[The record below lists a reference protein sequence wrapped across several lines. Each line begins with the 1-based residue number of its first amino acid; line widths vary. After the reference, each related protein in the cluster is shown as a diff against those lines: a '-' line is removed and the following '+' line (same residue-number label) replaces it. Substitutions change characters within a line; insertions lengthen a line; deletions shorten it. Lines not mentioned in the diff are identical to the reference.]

1 MKRIIPGVILI
12 LTVSLLSAQ
21 IPSGDDILRRLDAN
35 TVSDSRISV
44 GKMIIHGRR
53 SSRTVEAKSWVRG
66 TEQSFTEYLA
76 PARERGTKM
85 LKLDDQL
92 WTYSPSTDR
101 TILIAGHMLRQS
113 VMGSDLSYEDFME
126 EPLLHRLYSAKVV
139 GEDTVLD
146 RSCWVLDLKAV
157 KDDVSYASRKIWVDK
172 ERDLAL
178 KEERFAKGGKLLKTT
193 EVKSVKRIQNRW
205 VADLVIFKDAL
216 KQGRGTEFTLDSI
229 DFEANI
235 PETIF
240 TKASLRK

>member
-1 MKRIIPGVILI
+1 MKKTISFVVLI
-12 LTVSLLSAQ
+12 LMTVSLTAQ
-21 IPSGDDILRRLDAN
+21 VPSGDDILRRLDAN
-35 TVSDSRISV
+35 SVSESRISV

-85 LKLDDQL
+85 LKLADQL

-126 EPLLHRLYSAKVV
+126 EPLLHKLYSAEVV

-172 ERDLAL
+172 GRDIAL

-193 EVKSVKRIQNRW
+193 EVKSVKKIQNRW
-205 VADLVIFKDAL
+205 VAELVLFKDAL
-216 KQGRGTEFTLDSI
+216 KQGKGTEFYLDSI
-229 DFEANI
+229 DFETAI
-235 PETIF
+235 PEIIF
-240 TKASLRK
+240 SKASLRK